1 MQKSVHSP
9 SQKELE
15 ALLRTLRQD
24 AGLTQRGLAER
35 LGVPQSRISDYEV
48 GESLMDIL
56 VLRQYVQAL
65 GIDLP
70 EFVRRLEE
78 RLAHGQA
85 ARSDLYD

>member
-15 ALLRTLRQD
+15 ALLRSLRQE
-24 AGLTQRGLAER
+24 AGLTQRALAER

-65 GIDLP
+65 GLDLAT
-70 EFVRRLEE
+70 FVRLLEE
-78 RLAHGQA
+78 RLAAPPAG
-85 ARSDLYD
+85 

>member
-15 ALLRTLRQD
+15 ALLRSLRQE
-24 AGLTQRGLAER
+24 AGLTQRALAER

-65 GIDLP
+65 GLDLAT
-70 EFVRRLEE
+70 FVRLLEE
-78 RLAHGQA
+78 RLLRHRFRA
-85 ARSDLYD
+85 ANPSD

>member
-9 SQKELE
+9 FQKELE
-15 ALLRTLRQD
+15 ALLRALRHE

-56 VLRQYVQAL
+56 VLRQYVREL
-65 GIDLP
+65 GTDLP
-70 EFVRRLEE
+70 EFVRLLEE
-78 RLAHGQA
+78 RLAALPGA
-85 ARSDLYD
+85 